1 MAKTTSTTSEKAST
15 PVVVNTDSRYSKSE
29 ILSSP
34 TLTSAQR
41 LYFQLALTDDRT
53 YTLAE
58 ANAEVAKYKKGGL
71 F

>member
-15 PVVVNTDSRYSKSE
+15 TVVANTETKYSKADF
-29 ILSSP
+29 LASP

-41 LYFQLALTDDRT
+41 LYFQLALKDDRT